1 LLAGVAML
9 IGLGAFQR
17 FAASAERATGE
28 HDDPDDGRPMR
39 ESKGR

>member
-1 LLAGVAML
+1 ML

-28 HDDPDDGRPMR
+28 HDDPDDGLSSG
-39 ESKGR
+39 ESKPKKRS